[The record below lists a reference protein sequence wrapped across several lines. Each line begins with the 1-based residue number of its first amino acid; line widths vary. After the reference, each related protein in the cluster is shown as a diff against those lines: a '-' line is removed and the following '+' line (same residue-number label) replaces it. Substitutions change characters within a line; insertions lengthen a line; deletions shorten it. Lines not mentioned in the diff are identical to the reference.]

1 VEILERFKARAAESG
16 RTIALPEGDDPRTIR
31 AAAELRDNGGAKPL
45 LLGQP
50 AFLEEKAAESGLT
63 LRGVEIIDPLT
74 SPRTHEFA
82 HIYYELRKHK
92 GLTEEQAR
100 RDVLDPLRFGALLV
114 RAGVAHGMVSGAAH
128 PTADLLRAAIT
139 IIGLSPG
146 IKTVSSSFVMVFRR
160 PVPNEQNDSALIFSD
175 CAVVPDP
182 SSEQLADIAIAAAE
196 TRRRLI
202 GDEPRV
208 ALLSFSTRGSA
219 VHEMVDKVKAALAM
233 VRQREPGLAIDGELQ
248 TDAALIPAVGQK
260 KAPGSAVAGRANVLV
275 FPSLDAGNI
284 GYKLVQRL
292 SDAQA
297 VGPVLQGL
305 ARPANDLSRGC
316 SWEDIY
322 HLCHI
327 TAIQ

>member
-1 VEILERFKARAAESG
+1 MEILERFRSQAAVSG
-16 RTIALPEGDDPRTIR
+16 RAIALPEGEDPRTLR
-31 AAAELRDNGGAKPL
+31 AAVELQRSGGVRPL
-45 LLGQP
+45 LLGEP
-50 AFLEEKAAESGLT
+50 AELKRRAAELGLA
-63 LRGVEIIDPLT
+63 LDGVEIIDPHT
-74 SPRTHEFA
+74 SPRAHEFA
-82 HIYYELRKHK
+82 HIYHELRKHK
-92 GLTEEQAR
+92 GMTEEQAR
-100 RDVLDPLRFGALLV
+100 IDVMDPLRFGALLV
-114 RAGVAHGMVSGAAH
+114 RAGAAYGMVSGAAH

-146 IKTVSSSFVMVFRR
+146 IKTVSSSFVMVFQK
-160 PVPNEQNDSALIFSD
+160 PVPNEQGDTALVFSD

-182 SSEQLADIAIAAAE
+182 TSEQLADIAIAAAE

-219 VHEMVDKVKAALAM
+219 SHELVDKVKDALLLI
-233 VRQREPGLAIDGELQ
+233 RQRKPDLAVDGELQ
-248 TDAALIPAVGQK
+248 TDAALIPAVGGK
-260 KAPGSAVAGRANVLV
+260 KAPGSLVAGRANVLV
-275 FPSLDAGNI
+275 FPNLDAGNI

-292 SDAQA
+292 ADAQA
-297 VGPVLQGL
+297 IGPVLQGL

>member
-1 VEILERFKARAAESG
+1 MEILERFRTQAAERG
-16 RTIALPEGDDPRTIR
+16 RTIVLPEGDDPRTIR
-31 AAAELRDNGGAKPL
+31 AAVELHKNGGVTPL
-45 LLGQP
+45 LLGDP
-50 AFLEEKAAESGLT
+50 AVLEARAGEQGLG
-63 LRGVEIIDPLT
+63 LDGIQIIDPRT
-74 SPRTHEFA
+74 SPQTHEFA
-82 HIYYELRKHK
+82 HTYFELRKHK
-92 GLTEEQAR
+92 GMTEEQAR
-100 RDVLDPLRFGALLV
+100 ADVLDPLRFGALLV
-114 RAGVAHGMVSGAAH
+114 RVGVAYGMVSGAAH

-139 IIGLSPG
+139 IIGLAPG
-146 IKTVSSSFVMVFRR
+146 IKTVSSSFVMVFKK

-182 SSEQLADIAIAAAE
+182 TVEQLADIAIAAAQ

-208 ALLSFSTRGSA
+208 ALLSFSTHGSA
-219 VHEMVDKVKAALAM
+219 THELVDKVKAAVAM
-233 VRQREPGLAIDGELQ
+233 IRQREPDLAADGDLQ
-248 TDAALIPAVGQK
+248 TDAALIPSVGKK
-260 KAPGSAVAGRANVLV
+260 KAPGSPVAGRANVLV
-275 FPSLDAGNI
+275 FPNLDAGNI

-292 SDAQA
+292 ADAQA

>member
-1 VEILERFKARAAESG
+1 MDILERFRAQAAASG
-16 RTIALPEGDDPRTIR
+16 RTIVLPEGDDPRTIR
-31 AAAELRDNGGAKPL
+31 AAVELHHNGGVRPL
-45 LLGQP
+45 LLGEP
-50 AFLEEKAAESGLT
+50 AALGRRAAEQGLV
-63 LRGVEIIDPLT
+63 LEGVEIADPHT
-74 SPRTHEFA
+74 SPQAHEFA
-82 HIYYELRKHK
+82 HTYYELRKHK
-92 GLTEEQAR
+92 GMTEEQAR
-100 RDVLDPLRFGALLV
+100 IDVRDPLRFGALLV

-139 IIGLSPG
+139 IIGLSSG
-146 IKTVSSSFVMVFRR
+146 IKTVSSSFVMVFKK
-160 PVPNEQNDSALIFSD
+160 PVPNEQGDTALIFSD

-182 SSEQLADIAIAAAE
+182 TADQLADIALAAAE

-219 VHEMVDKVKAALAM
+219 THELVDKVRAALLLI
-233 VRQREPGLAIDGELQ
+233 RQRRPDLAVDGELQ
-248 TDAALIPAVGQK
+248 TDAALIPAVGKK
-260 KAPGSAVAGRANVLV
+260 KAPDSVVAGRANVLV
-275 FPSLDAGNI
+275 FPNLDAGNI

-292 SDAQA
+292 ADAQA

-305 ARPANDLSRGC
+305 AQPANDLSRGC

-327 TAIQ
+327 TAVQ

>member
-1 VEILERFKARAAESG
+1 MEILERFRAQAAALG
-16 RTIALPEGDDPRTIR
+16 RTVALPEGDDPRTIR
-31 AAAELRDNGGAKPL
+31 AAVELRNNGGVTPL
-45 LLGQP
+45 MLGDPALLERHASEQGI
-50 AFLEEKAAESGLT
+50 T
-63 LRGVEIIDPLT
+63 LRGIEIIDPHT
-74 SPRTHEFA
+74 SPQTHEFA
-82 HIYYELRKHK
+82 HTYFELRKHK
-92 GLTEEQAR
+92 GMTEQQAR
-100 RDVLDPLRFGALLV
+100 LDVVDPLRFGALLV
-114 RAGVAHGMVSGAAH
+114 RSGIAYGMVSGAAH

-139 IIGLSPG
+139 IIGLAPG
-146 IKTVSSSFVMVFRR
+146 IKTVSSAFVMVFKK
-160 PVPNEQNDSALIFSD
+160 PVPNEQGDSALIFSD

-182 SSEQLADIAIAAAE
+182 SAEQLADIAIAAGE

-208 ALLSFSTRGSA
+208 ALLSFSTYGSA
-219 VHEMVDKVKAALAM
+219 AHELVDKVKTALAM
-233 VRQREPGLAIDGELQ
+233 IRQREPGLAVDGELQ
-248 TDAALIPAVGQK
+248 TDAALIPAVGSK

-292 SDAQA
+292 ADAQA